1 MNGRAAALAVGLA
14 ALVVLAGC
22 ANFDGADPWPTKG
35 TTESTLATGT
45 NDADGATNGT
55 VATVVEVVDGDTVEI
70 AYANDTRET
79 ARLLGVDTPE
89 VHAESTPAE
98 FEGVPE
104 TSDGVQCLRTW
115 GDRASSFARDRLAGE
130 QVRITFDEN
139 EGRRGGYGRLLVYV
153 HHDGRLFNH
162 RLVEEGYAR
171 VYDSDFEKGERFYA
185 TEDRAQSQSVGVWA
199 CRDGGT
205 TRSG

>member
-1 MNGRAAALAVGLA
+1 MNARSLALAVGVA

-22 ANFDGADPWPTKG
+22 ASFDGTVPGPTSN
-35 TTESTLATGT
+35 TTSSTGATSGA
-45 NDADGATNGT
+45 NDQTNGT
-55 VATVVEVVDGDTVEI
+55 LVTVVEVVDGDTVEI
-70 AYANDTRET
+70 AYANGTHET

-89 VHAESTPAE
+89 VHAESDPAE

-104 TSDGVQCLRTW
+104 TSDGMQCLRSW
-115 GDRASSFARDRLAGE
+115 GDRASAFTRDHLAGE
-130 QVRITFDEN
+130 QVRVTFDEN

-171 VYDSDFEKGERFYA
+171 VYDSEFAKGQRFYA
-185 TEDRAQSQSVGVWA
+185 TEERAQAQGVGLWS

>member
-1 MNGRAAALAVGLA
+1 MTGGRVGLVV

-22 ANFDGADPWPTKG
+22 GGLAPEAGDGPGPRG
-35 TTESTLATGT
+35 TAASLPEDTTRVSVTA
-45 NDADGATNGT
+45 
-55 VATVVEVVDGDTVEI
+55 VVDGDTIRVE
-70 AYANDTRET
+70 YRNGTRDTV
-79 ARLLGVDTPE
+79 RLVGVDTPE
-89 VHAESTPAE
+89 VHAESAPAE

-115 GDRASSFARDRLAGE
+115 GDRASAFTRDHLAGE
-130 QVRITFDEN
+130 QVRVSFDAN

-171 VYDSDFEKGERFYA
+171 VYDSEFTKRERFYA
-185 TEDRAQSQSVGVWA
+185 TEERVQSQGVGLWS

-205 TRSG
+205 ASDSG